1 MKLLPLYTFLLGLL
15 LCFFYLNHKK
25 PDANKF
31 FEKID
36 TIYSV
41 RERFVRDTI
50 KVKETK
56 ILNHFDTVE
65 KTVTKIFEVGSDSQ
79 KIALFDS
86 IYKRYDTSKF
96 LNISQTQAKNAIEMK
111 YLFQRDSALLGV
123 CQENIKNCDNAL
135 TSVKNNVDSL
145 KLVKP
150 EGYFFR
156 DFGIGFG
163 TALGVFGL
171 AYIVM

>member
-1 MKLLPLYTFLLGLL
+1 MKLLPLYTFLLGLII
-15 LCFFYLNHKK
+15 CFFWFNSKK
-25 PDANKF
+25 VEKNEIFK
-31 FEKID
+31 KID
-36 TIYSV
+36 TIYSE
-41 RERFVRDTI
+41 RERFVHDTI

-86 IYKRYDTSKF
+86 VYTRFDTSKF
-96 LNISQTQAKNAIEMK
+96 LNISQTQAKNAIEAK

-123 CQENIKNCDNAL
+123 CQENVKNCENAL
-135 TSVKNNVDSL
+135 TSVKINVDSL
-145 KLVKP
+145 KMVKP
-150 EGYFFR
+150 ETHFFR

-163 TALGVFGL
+163 TAFGVLGL
-171 AYIVM
+171 TYIVM